1 MSWEVR
7 TMQSRTS
14 FFNGTLFRKNLTRF
28 WPLWGLASFVGALF
42 PLALL
47 LQLMRRENFYMWNDP
62 LSFTEMYYNVAAYAV
77 PVVSLLYAVLCA
89 MMVWSYLYNS
99 RSVGLAHTLP
109 IRREGLF
116 FTNFL
121 SGMAMMLIPYVVI
134 GALCVL
140 VSAVGGCFDLK
151 GLAVTILTVLGLS
164 FFYFASATLVAFITG
179 NVFALPAVY
188 FLLHF
193 LAVLLDWLVSTFAQ
207 GFLFGLSGGYTGVVE
222 WLSPTVYLENQVW
235 VNSTYETITT
245 QTSLTGAYSETNRLT
260 AVSLENFWL
269 IGVYALVGV
278 VLLVLAWLLYRRR
291 RSESAGDVVAVG
303 WMKPVFRFGTAAL
316 AALLGGIALYELFWR
331 NFQDGR
337 YYDVIPMLVCM
348 LAAGAIGYYA
358 ASMLLAKSLKVFRGS
373 WKGMALVAV
382 GCVVLCCVLHFDLLG
397 VEDRVPEAGQVE
409 KVQLYTAD
417 NNYTFYPEEDADLLE
432 QVRAVHQAIVADKD
446 FILDGNERRLWALD
460 TGDIEYVSF
469 DVTYQLTNGLKVERN
484 YGLTVTRDR
493 MAQEG
498 TYDNLLDSLVNSE
511 AMKAKRL
518 HVGDSRYEVSSGYLY
533 LEAVGEHYDLN
544 SREAAA
550 ILEAVGKDAR
560 TGAWGT
566 YNWFE
571 NDRRDCYAMS
581 LELSFT
587 YTGEE
592 EDLRRDWIEIYVRP
606 GMDHTIA
613 CLKDLGLVT
622 DEALRTYGE
631 LYPEDYMDYVDDIDY
646 GEYVE
651 KYGIEAVE
659 DAGPASV
666 GVIGGADGPTTVVV
680 AGVTA

>member
-14 FFNGTLFRKNLTRF
+14 FFNITLFRKNLTRF
-28 WPLWGLASFVGALF
+28 WPLWGMASFAGALF

-77 PVVSLLYAVLCA
+77 PVISLLYAVLCA
-89 MMVWSYLYNS
+89 EAVWSYLYNS

-109 IRREGLF
+109 IRREGLI

-151 GLAVTILTVLGLS
+151 GLIVTILTVLGLS

-222 WLSPTVYLENQVW
+222 WLSPTVYLENQVR

-245 QTSLTGAYSETNRLT
+245 QTSRLT

-331 NFQDGR
+331 NFQGGQ
-337 YYDVIPMLVCM
+337 YYDVLPMVVCM
-348 LAAGAIGYYA
+348 LVAGAIGYYA

-373 WKGMALVAV
+373 WKGMALVAA
-382 GCVVLCCVLHFDLLG
+382 GCVALCCVLHCDLLG
-397 VEDRVPEAGQVE
+397 VEDRVPEVSQVK
-409 KVQLYTAD
+409 KVHLYTAD
-417 NNYTFYPEEDADLLE
+417 NNYTFYPEEDAELLE
-432 QVRAVHQAIVADKD
+432 QVRTVHQAIVADKD
-446 FILDGNERRLWALD
+446 FILNGNERRLWALD

-469 DVTYQLTNGLKVERN
+469 DVTYELTNGLEVERN

-493 MAQEG
+493 MAQAG
-498 TYDNLLDSLVNSE
+498 TYDSLLDSLVNSE

-518 HVGDSRYEVSSGYLY
+518 HMGDSRYEVSSGYLY

-651 KYGIEAVE
+651 KYGIEVVE

>member
-1 MSWEVR
+1 
-7 TMQSRTS
+7 MQSRTS
-14 FFNGTLFRKNLTRF
+14 FFNITLFRKNLTRF
-28 WPLWGLASFVGALF
+28 WPLWGMASFAGALF

-77 PVVSLLYAVLCA
+77 PVISLLYAVLCA

-151 GLAVTILTVLGLS
+151 GLIVTILTVLGLS

-222 WLSPTVYLENQVW
+222 WLSPTVYLENQVR

-245 QTSLTGAYSETNRLT
+245 QTSRLT

-331 NFQDGR
+331 NFQGGQ
-337 YYDVIPMLVCM
+337 YYDVLPMVVCM
-348 LAAGAIGYYA
+348 LVAGAIGYYA

-373 WKGMALVAV
+373 WKGMALVAA
-382 GCVVLCCVLHFDLLG
+382 GCVALCCVLHFDLLG
-397 VEDRVPEAGQVE
+397 VEDRVPEVSQVK
-409 KVQLYTAD
+409 KVHLYTAD
-417 NNYTFYPEEDADLLE
+417 NNYTFYPEEDAELLE
-432 QVRAVHQAIVADKD
+432 QVRTVHQAIVADKD
-446 FILDGNERRLWALD
+446 FILNGNERRLWALD

-469 DVTYQLTNGLKVERN
+469 DVTYELTNGLEVERN

-493 MAQEG
+493 MAQAG
-498 TYDNLLDSLVNSE
+498 TYDSLLDSLVNSE

-533 LEAVGEHYDLN
+533 LEDVGEHYDLN

-651 KYGIEAVE
+651 KYGIEVVE

>member
-1 MSWEVR
+1 MNWEVR

-14 FFNGTLFRKNLTRF
+14 FFNITLFRKNLPRF
-28 WPLWGLASFVGALF
+28 WPLWGMASFAGALF

-77 PVVSLLYAVLCA
+77 PVISLLYAVLCA

-151 GLAVTILTVLGLS
+151 GLIVTILTVLGLS

-222 WLSPTVYLENQVW
+222 WLSPTVYLENQVR

-245 QTSLTGAYSETNRLT
+245 QTSRLT

-348 LAAGAIGYYA
+348 LVAGAIGYYA

-373 WKGMALVAV
+373 WKGMALVAA
-382 GCVVLCCVLHFDLLG
+382 GCVALCCVLHFDLLG
-397 VEDRVPEAGQVE
+397 VEDRVPEVSQVK
-409 KVQLYTAD
+409 KVHLYTAD
-417 NNYTFYPEEDADLLE
+417 NNYTFYPEEDAELLE
-432 QVRAVHQAIVADKD
+432 QVRTVHQAIVADKD
-446 FILDGNERRLWALD
+446 FILNGNERRLWALD

-469 DVTYQLTNGLKVERN
+469 DVTYELTNGLEVERN

-493 MAQEG
+493 MAQAG

-651 KYGIEAVE
+651 KYGIEVVE

>member
-1 MSWEVR
+1 
-7 TMQSRTS
+7 MQSRTS
-14 FFNGTLFRKNLTRF
+14 FFNITLFRKNLTRF
-28 WPLWGLASFVGALF
+28 WPLWGMASFAGALF

-47 LQLMRRENFYMWNDP
+47 LQLMRSEHFYMWNDP
-62 LSFTEMYYNVAAYAV
+62 LSFTEMYYNVAAYGV
-77 PVVSLLYAVLCA
+77 PVISLLYAVLCA

-116 FTNFL
+116 FTDFL

-140 VSAVGGCFDLK
+140 VSVIGGCFDLK
-151 GLAVTILTVLGLS
+151 GLLVTILTVLGLS

-245 QTSLTGAYSETNRLT
+245 QTSLTGTYSETNRLT

-331 NFQDGR
+331 NFQGGQ
-337 YYDVIPMLVCM
+337 YYDVLPMVVCM
-348 LAAGAIGYYA
+348 LVAGAIGYYA

-373 WKGMALVAV
+373 WKGMALVAA
-382 GCVVLCCVLHFDLLG
+382 GCVALCCVLHFDLLG
-397 VEDRVPEAGQVE
+397 VEDRVPEVSQVK
-409 KVQLYTAD
+409 KVHLYTAD
-417 NNYTFYPEEDADLLE
+417 NNYTFYPEEDAELLE
-432 QVRAVHQAIVADKD
+432 QVRTVHQAIVADKD
-446 FILDGNERRLWALD
+446 FILNGNERQLWALD

-469 DVTYQLTNGLKVERN
+469 DVIYELTNGLKVERN

-493 MAQEG
+493 MAQAG
-498 TYDNLLDSLVNSE
+498 TYDSLLDSLVNSE

-560 TGAWGT
+560 TGAWGN
-566 YNWFE
+566 YDWFE

-606 GMDHTIA
+606 GMDNTIA

-651 KYGIEAVE
+651 KYGTEVME
-659 DAGPASV
+659 EAGPASV

>member
-14 FFNGTLFRKNLTRF
+14 FFNITLFRKNLTRF
-28 WPLWGLASFVGALF
+28 WPLWGMASFAGALF

-47 LQLMRRENFYMWNDP
+47 LQLMRSEHFYMWNDP

-77 PVVSLLYAVLCA
+77 PVISLMYAVLCA
-89 MMVWSYLYNS
+89 EAVWSYLYNS

-151 GLAVTILTVLGLS
+151 GLIVTILTVLGLS

-222 WLSPTVYLENQVW
+222 WLSPTVYLENQVR

-245 QTSLTGAYSETNRLT
+245 QTSRLT

-331 NFQDGR
+331 NFQGGQ
-337 YYDVIPMLVCM
+337 YYDVLPMVVCM
-348 LAAGAIGYYA
+348 LVAGAIGYYA

-373 WKGMALVAV
+373 WKGMALVAA
-382 GCVVLCCVLHFDLLG
+382 GCVALCCVLHFDLLG
-397 VEDRVPEAGQVE
+397 VEDRVPEVSQVK
-409 KVQLYTAD
+409 KVHLYTAD
-417 NNYTFYPEEDADLLE
+417 NNYTFYPEEDAELLE
-432 QVRAVHQAIVADKD
+432 QVRTVHQAIVADKD
-446 FILDGNERRLWALD
+446 FILNGNERRLWALD

-469 DVTYQLTNGLKVERN
+469 DVTYELTNGLEVERN

-493 MAQEG
+493 MAQAG
-498 TYDNLLDSLVNSE
+498 TYDSLLDSLVNSE

>member
-1 MSWEVR
+1 
-7 TMQSRTS
+7 MQSRTS
-14 FFNGTLFRKNLTRF
+14 FFNITLFRKNLTRF
-28 WPLWGLASFVGALF
+28 WPLWGMASFAGALF

-77 PVVSLLYAVLCA
+77 PVISLLYAVLCA

-151 GLAVTILTVLGLS
+151 GLIVTILTVLGLS

-222 WLSPTVYLENQVW
+222 WLSPTVYLENQVR

-245 QTSLTGAYSETNRLT
+245 QTSRLT

-331 NFQDGR
+331 NFQGGQ
-337 YYDVIPMLVCM
+337 YYDVLPMVVCM
-348 LAAGAIGYYA
+348 LVAGAIGYYA

-373 WKGMALVAV
+373 WKGMALVAA
-382 GCVVLCCVLHFDLLG
+382 GCVALCCVLHFDLLG
-397 VEDRVPEAGQVE
+397 VEDRVPEVSQVK
-409 KVQLYTAD
+409 KVHLYTAD
-417 NNYTFYPEEDADLLE
+417 NNYTFYPEEDAELLE
-432 QVRAVHQAIVADKD
+432 QVRTVHQAIVADKD
-446 FILDGNERRLWALD
+446 FILNGNERRLWALD

-469 DVTYQLTNGLKVERN
+469 DVTYELTNGLEVERN

-493 MAQEG
+493 MAQAG
-498 TYDNLLDSLVNSE
+498 TYDSLLDSLVNSE

-533 LEAVGEHYDLN
+533 LETVGEHYDLN

-651 KYGIEAVE
+651 KYGIEVVE

>member
-1 MSWEVR
+1 
-7 TMQSRTS
+7 MQSRTS
-14 FFNGTLFRKNLTRF
+14 FFNITLFRKNLTRF
-28 WPLWGLASFVGALF
+28 WPLWGMASFAGALF

-47 LQLMRRENFYMWNDP
+47 LQLMRSEHFYMWNDP

-77 PVVSLLYAVLCA
+77 PVISLLYAVLCA
-89 MMVWSYLYNS
+89 EAVWSYLYNS

-151 GLAVTILTVLGLS
+151 GLIVTILTVLGLS

-222 WLSPTVYLENQVW
+222 WLSPTVYLENQVR

-245 QTSLTGAYSETNRLT
+245 QTSRLT

-331 NFQDGR
+331 NFQGGQ
-337 YYDVIPMLVCM
+337 YYDVLPMVVCM
-348 LAAGAIGYYA
+348 LVAGAIGYYA

-373 WKGMALVAV
+373 WKGMALVAA
-382 GCVVLCCVLHFDLLG
+382 GCVALCCVLHFDLLG
-397 VEDRVPEAGQVE
+397 VEDRVPEVSQVK
-409 KVQLYTAD
+409 KVHLYTAD
-417 NNYTFYPEEDADLLE
+417 NNYTFYPEEDAELLE
-432 QVRAVHQAIVADKD
+432 QVRTVHQAIVADKD
-446 FILDGNERRLWALD
+446 FILNGNERRLWALD

-469 DVTYQLTNGLKVERN
+469 DVTYELTNGLEVERN

-493 MAQEG
+493 MAQAG
-498 TYDNLLDSLVNSE
+498 TYDSLLDSLVNSE

-651 KYGIEAVE
+651 KYGIEVVE

>member
-1 MSWEVR
+1 
-7 TMQSRTS
+7 MQSRTS
-14 FFNGTLFRKNLTRF
+14 FFNITLFRKNLTRF
-28 WPLWGLASFVGALF
+28 WPLWGMASFAGALF

-77 PVVSLLYAVLCA
+77 PVISLLYAVLCA

-151 GLAVTILTVLGLS
+151 GLIVTILTVLGLS

-222 WLSPTVYLENQVW
+222 WLSPTVYLENQVR

-245 QTSLTGAYSETNRLT
+245 QTSRLT

-331 NFQDGR
+331 NFQGGQ
-337 YYDVIPMLVCM
+337 YYDVLPMVVCM
-348 LAAGAIGYYA
+348 LVAGAIGYYA

-373 WKGMALVAV
+373 WKGMALVAA
-382 GCVVLCCVLHFDLLG
+382 GCVALCCVLHFDLLG
-397 VEDRVPEAGQVE
+397 VEDRVPEVSQVK
-409 KVQLYTAD
+409 KVHLYTAD
-417 NNYTFYPEEDADLLE
+417 NNYTFYPEEDAELLE
-432 QVRAVHQAIVADKD
+432 QVRTVHQAIVADKD
-446 FILDGNERRLWALD
+446 FILNGNERRLWALD

-469 DVTYQLTNGLKVERN
+469 DVTYELTNGLEVERN

-493 MAQEG
+493 MAQAG
-498 TYDNLLDSLVNSE
+498 TYDSLLDSLVNSE

-518 HVGDSRYEVSSGYLY
+518 HMGDSRYEVSSGYLY

-651 KYGIEAVE
+651 KYGIEVVE

>member
-14 FFNGTLFRKNLTRF
+14 FFNITLFRKNLTRF
-28 WPLWGLASFVGALF
+28 WPLWGMASFAGALF

-77 PVVSLLYAVLCA
+77 PVISLLYAVLCA

-151 GLAVTILTVLGLS
+151 GLIVTILTVLGLS

-245 QTSLTGAYSETNRLT
+245 QTSRLT

-373 WKGMALVAV
+373 WKGMALVAA
-382 GCVVLCCVLHFDLLG
+382 GCVALCCVLHFDLLG
-397 VEDRVPEAGQVE
+397 VEDRVPEVSQVK
-409 KVQLYTAD
+409 KVHLYTAD
-417 NNYTFYPEEDADLLE
+417 NNYTFYPEEDAELLE
-432 QVRAVHQAIVADKD
+432 QVRTVHQAIVADKD
-446 FILDGNERRLWALD
+446 FILNGNERQLWALD

-469 DVTYQLTNGLKVERN
+469 DVTYELTNGLEVERN

-493 MAQEG
+493 MAQAG
-498 TYDNLLDSLVNSE
+498 TYDSLLDSLVNSE

>member
-1 MSWEVR
+1 
-7 TMQSRTS
+7 MQSRTS
-14 FFNGTLFRKNLTRF
+14 FFNITLFRKNLTRF

-47 LQLMRRENFYMWNDP
+47 LQLMRREHFYLWNNP
-62 LSFTEMYYNVAAYAV
+62 LDFTEMYYNVAVYAV
-77 PVVSLLYAVLCA
+77 PVISLLYAVLCA

-140 VSAVGGCFDLK
+140 VSVAGGCFDLK
-151 GLAVTILTVLGLS
+151 GLIVTILTVLGLS

-179 NVFALPAVY
+179 NIFALPAVY

-222 WLSPTVYLENQVW
+222 WLSPTVYLENQVR

-269 IGVYALVGV
+269 IGVYALVGA

-303 WMKPVFRFGTAAL
+303 WMKPFFRFGTAAL

-337 YYDVIPMLVCM
+337 YYEVIPMLVCM

-373 WKGMALVAV
+373 WKGMALVAA
-382 GCVVLCCVLHFDLLG
+382 GCVALCCVLHFDLLG
-397 VEDRVPEAGQVE
+397 VEDRVPEASQVK

-417 NNYTFYPEEDADLLE
+417 NNYTFYPEEDAELLE
-432 QVRAVHQAIVADKD
+432 QVRAVHQAIVSDQD
-446 FILDGNERRLWALD
+446 LVLGNNERRMWAVD
-460 TGDIEYVSF
+460 SDNIEYVCF
-469 DVTYQLTNGLKVERN
+469 NVTYQLTNGLKVERN

-493 MAQEG
+493 MAQAG
-498 TYDNLLDSLVNSE
+498 TYDNLLDQLVNSE

-533 LEAVGEHYDLN
+533 LEAVGENYDLN

-550 ILEAVGKDAR
+550 VLEAVGKDAQAG
-560 TGAWGT
+560 TWGT
-566 YNWFE
+566 YDWFG
-571 NDRRDCYAMS
+571 NDRGDCYAMS
-581 LELSFT
+581 LELGFAF
-587 YTGEE
+587 TGEE
-592 EDLRRDWIEIYVRP
+592 GHLRGDWISIYVRP
-606 GMDHTIA
+606 DMDYTIA

-631 LYPEDYMDYVDDIDY
+631 LYPEDYQDYVDYIDY

-651 KYGIEAVE
+651 KYGVEVVE
-659 DAGPASV
+659 DPGPASV

-680 AGVTA
+680 DGVTA

>member
-1 MSWEVR
+1 
-7 TMQSRTS
+7 MQSRTS
-14 FFNGTLFRKNLTRF
+14 FFNITLFRKNLTRF
-28 WPLWGLASFVGALF
+28 WPLWGMASFAGALF

-77 PVVSLLYAVLCA
+77 PVISLLYAVLCA

-151 GLAVTILTVLGLS
+151 GLIVTILTVLGLS

-222 WLSPTVYLENQVW
+222 WLSPTVYLENQVR

-245 QTSLTGAYSETNRLT
+245 QTSRLT

-331 NFQDGR
+331 NFQGGQ
-337 YYDVIPMLVCM
+337 YYDVLPMVVCM
-348 LAAGAIGYYA
+348 LVAGAIGYYA

-373 WKGMALVAV
+373 WKGMALVAA
-382 GCVVLCCVLHFDLLG
+382 GCVALCCVLHFDLLG
-397 VEDRVPEAGQVE
+397 VEDRVPEVSQVK
-409 KVQLYTAD
+409 KVHLYTAD
-417 NNYTFYPEEDADLLE
+417 NNYTFYPEEDAELLE
-432 QVRAVHQAIVADKD
+432 QVRTVHQAIVADKD
-446 FILDGNERRLWALD
+446 FILNGNERRLWALD

-469 DVTYQLTNGLKVERN
+469 DVTYELTNGLEVERN

-493 MAQEG
+493 MAQAG

-533 LEAVGEHYDLN
+533 LEDVGEHYDLN

-560 TGAWGT
+560 TGAWVT

-631 LYPEDYMDYVDDIDY
+631 QYPEDYMDYVDDIDY

>member
-1 MSWEVR
+1 
-7 TMQSRTS
+7 MQSRTS
-14 FFNGTLFRKNLTRF
+14 FFNITLFRKNLTRF
-28 WPLWGLASFVGALF
+28 WPLWGMASFAGALF

-47 LQLMRRENFYMWNDP
+47 LQLMRSEHFYMWNDP

-77 PVVSLLYAVLCA
+77 PVISLMYAVLCA
-89 MMVWSYLYNS
+89 EAVWSYLYNS

-151 GLAVTILTVLGLS
+151 GLIVTILTVLGLS

-222 WLSPTVYLENQVW
+222 WLSPTVYLENQVR

-245 QTSLTGAYSETNRLT
+245 QTSRLT

-331 NFQDGR
+331 NFQGGQ
-337 YYDVIPMLVCM
+337 YYDVLPMVVCM
-348 LAAGAIGYYA
+348 LVAGAIGYYA

-373 WKGMALVAV
+373 WKGMALVAA
-382 GCVVLCCVLHFDLLG
+382 GCVALCCVLHFDLLG
-397 VEDRVPEAGQVE
+397 VEDRVPEAGQVK

-417 NNYTFYPEEDADLLE
+417 NNYTFYPEEDAELLE
-432 QVRAVHQAIVADKD
+432 QVRTLHKAIVADKD
-446 FILDGNERRLWALD
+446 FILNGNERQLWALD

-469 DVTYQLTNGLKVERN
+469 DVIYELTNGLKVERN

-493 MAQEG
+493 MAQAG
-498 TYDNLLDSLVNSE
+498 TYDSLLDSLVNSE

-651 KYGIEAVE
+651 KYGIEVVE

>member
-1 MSWEVR
+1 
-7 TMQSRTS
+7 MQSRTS

-28 WPLWGLASFVGALF
+28 WPLWGLSSFVGALF

-47 LQLMRRENFYMWNDP
+47 LQLMRSEHFYMWNDP

-77 PVVSLLYAVLCA
+77 PVISLLYAVLCA

-151 GLAVTILTVLGLS
+151 GLIVTILTVLGLS

-222 WLSPTVYLENQVW
+222 WLSPTVYLENQVR

-245 QTSLTGAYSETNRLT
+245 QTSRLT

-331 NFQDGR
+331 NFQGGQ
-337 YYDVIPMLVCM
+337 YYDVLPMVVCM
-348 LAAGAIGYYA
+348 LVAGAIGYYA

-373 WKGMALVAV
+373 WKGMALVAA
-382 GCVVLCCVLHFDLLG
+382 GCVALCCVLHFDLLG
-397 VEDRVPEAGQVE
+397 VEDRVPEVSQVK
-409 KVQLYTAD
+409 KVHLYTAD
-417 NNYTFYPEEDADLLE
+417 NNYTFYPEEDAELLE
-432 QVRAVHQAIVADKD
+432 QVRTVHQAIVADKD
-446 FILDGNERRLWALD
+446 FILNGNERRLWALD

-469 DVTYQLTNGLKVERN
+469 DVTYELTNGLEVERN

-498 TYDNLLDSLVNSE
+498 TYDSLLDSLVNSE

>member
-1 MSWEVR
+1 
-7 TMQSRTS
+7 MQSKTS
-14 FFNGTLFRKNLTRF
+14 FSKYFNATLFRRNLTRF
-28 WPLWGLASFVGALF
+28 WPLWGMASFAGSLF

-47 LQLMRRENFYMWNDP
+47 VQFLRDEDFYLWNRP
-62 LSFTEMYYNVAAYAV
+62 LDFTEMYYYAAAYAV
-77 PVVSLLYAVLCA
+77 PVVSLLYAILCA
-89 MMVWSYLYNS
+89 MLVWSYLYNS
-99 RSVGLAHTLP
+99 RSVGLLHTLP

-121 SGMAMMLIPYVVI
+121 SGMAMMLIPYVIV
-134 GALCVL
+134 GGLCVV
-140 VSAVGGCFDLK
+140 VSLVGGCFDAK
-151 GLAVTILTVLGLS
+151 GLGVTILAVLGLS
-164 FFYFASATLVAFITG
+164 FFYFATATAAAFITG
-179 NVFALPAVY
+179 NIFALPAVY

-193 LAVLLDWLVSTFAQ
+193 LAVMLDWLVCTFSQ
-207 GFLFGLSGGYTGVVE
+207 GFIFGLSGGYSGVVE
-222 WLSPTVYLENQVW
+222 WLSPTVYLENQVR

-245 QTSLTGAYSETNRLT
+245 QTSRLT

-331 NFQDGR
+331 NFQGGQ
-337 YYDVIPMLVCM
+337 YYDVLPMVVCM
-348 LAAGAIGYYA
+348 LVAGAIGYYA

-373 WKGMALVAV
+373 WKGMALVAA
-382 GCVVLCCVLHFDLLG
+382 GCVALCCVLHFDLLG
-397 VEDRVPEAGQVE
+397 VEDRVPEVSQVK
-409 KVQLYTAD
+409 KVHLYTAD
-417 NNYTFYPEEDADLLE
+417 NNYTFYPEEDAELLE
-432 QVRAVHQAIVADKD
+432 QVRTVHQAIVADKD
-446 FILDGNERRLWALD
+446 FILNGNERRLWALD

-469 DVTYQLTNGLKVERN
+469 DVTYELTNGLEVERN

-493 MAQEG
+493 MAQAG

-651 KYGIEAVE
+651 KYGIEVVE